1 MAIYSAKQMKDQLKY
16 IRLLAKEYP
25 NIQSACTEIINL
37 QAILQLPKGTEHF
50 MSDLHGENEAF
61 AHILN
66 NCSGVIKDKID
77 SLLSKSISAQERA
90 ELATLI
96 YYPKIKLSVI
106 REREGNNYNDWC
118 RLTLYRLI
126 DICRLV
132 SGKYT
137 RSKVRKALPTDYSY
151 IIDELLNADYSEHN
165 KEEYYGK
172 IIDTIL
178 SLGQA
183 DGFIIAL
190 SDVIKR
196 LAVDY
201 LHIIGDIFDRGK
213 RPDII
218 MDMLAAHHSVDI
230 QWGNHDVLWMGAA
243 AGSTVCIANVI
254 ANCLRYHNLEVLE
267 MGYGINL
274 RPLTIFAQD
283 TYRPADCFLPRCP
296 EAEATSERDLS
307 LMSQMHKAIQII
319 RFKLEGQVIKNH
331 PEYEMEDRLLLHR
344 IDLSAG
350 TLTLDSETYP
360 LRDNDFPTLS
370 PEDPY
375 RLTAEEAALMD
386 DLRESFLHCE
396 KLQKQIRFLFEKG
409 SFYKCHNGNLLF
421 HSCVPMTEDG
431 DFDSLAIL
439 GKELSGKKLFDTA
452 EYLVRESYFSPPDS
466 TQKEYS
472 LDFVWYLWCGK
483 KSPLFGREKMASF
496 ERLYLADEETWR
508 EPQNPYYRY
517 HDEEAVCERIL
528 HEFGLYDPNSHIIN
542 GHVPVRLIKGESP
555 IKANG
560 RLIVIDG
567 GFCKAYQPQTGIA
580 GYTLIYN
587 SHGMRLV
594 AHQPFEGLEKT
605 IANNIDIHSSS
616 DIFETAQNR
625 VKVKDT
631 DIGASIADK
640 IEDLNMLVCAYQM
653 GIL

>member
-1 MAIYSAKQMKDQLKY
+1 MATYTAKQIREQFKY
-16 IRLLAKEYP
+16 IQLLAKEYP
-25 NIQSACTEIINL
+25 NVQSACTEIINL

-77 SLLSKSISAQERA
+77 SLLSKSISATERA

-96 YYPKIKLSVI
+96 YYPKIKLKII
-106 REREGNNYNDWC
+106 REREENYNDWC

-126 DICRLV
+126 DVCRLV

-137 RSKVRKALPTDYSY
+137 RSKVRKALPSDYSY

-178 SLGQA
+178 ALGQA

-190 SDVIKR
+190 ADVIKR

-218 MDMLAAHHSVDI
+218 MDMLLSHHSVDI

-283 TYRPADCFLPRCP
+283 TYQPSEAFLPRCLDEENP
-296 EAEATSERDLS
+296 SERDLS
-307 LMSQMHKAIQII
+307 LLSQMHQAIQII
-319 RFKLEGQVIKNH
+319 RFKLEGQIIKRH
-331 PEYEMEDRLLLHR
+331 PEYEMDDRQLLEQ
-344 IDLSAG
+344 IDFQAG
-350 TLTLDSETYP
+350 TLEQNGKVYAL
-360 LRDNDFPTLS
+360 NDTNFPTVS
-370 PEDPY
+370 REDPC

-396 KLQKQIRFLFEKG
+396 KLQKHIRFLFEKG
-409 SFYKCHNGNLLF
+409 NFYKQHNGNLLF
-421 HSCVPMTEDG
+421 HSCVPMKADG
-431 DFDSLAIL
+431 TFDSLPIL

-452 EYLVRESYFSPPDS
+452 EYIVRESYFSPQDS
-466 TQKEYS
+466 PQKEYG

-483 KSPLFGREKMASF
+483 KSPLFGREKMTSF
-496 ERLYLADEETWR
+496 ERLYLSDKETWK
-508 EPQNPYYRY
+508 EPQNPYYQY
-517 HDEEAVCERIL
+517 HDDASVCGTIL
-528 HEFGLYDPNSHIIN
+528 HEFGLEDPNSHIIN

-580 GYTLIYN
+580 GYTLVYN

-605 IANNIDIHSSS
+605 IEKNIDIHSSS
-616 DIFETAQNR
+616 DIFETVQNR

-631 DIGASIADK
+631 DIGSSIADK

-653 GIL
+653 GML

>member
-1 MAIYSAKQMKDQLKY
+1 MAVYTTKQIKEQLKY

-66 NCSGVIKDKID
+66 NCSGVIKEKID
-77 SLLSKSISAQERA
+77 TLLSKSVSAHERA

-96 YYPKIKLSVI
+96 YYPKIKLKDI
-106 REREGNNYNDWC
+106 RKREENYDDWC

-137 RSKVRKALPTDYSY
+137 RSKVRKALPPDYSY

-178 SLGQA
+178 ALGRA
-183 DGFIIAL
+183 DDFIIAL

-196 LAVDY
+196 LAVDW
-201 LHIIGDIFDRGK
+201 LHIIGDLFDRGK

-218 MDMLAAHHSVDI
+218 IDMLMAHHSVDI

-243 AGSTVCIANVI
+243 AGSETCIANVI

-274 RPLTIFAQD
+274 RPLIIFAQD
-283 TYRPADCFLPRCP
+283 TYQPASAFQPHC
-296 EAEATSERDLS
+296 EKESHSERDLT
-307 LMSQMHKAIQII
+307 LLSQMYKAISII
-319 RFKLEGQVIKNH
+319 RFKLEGQIVRRH
-331 PEYEMEDRLLLHR
+331 PEYEMEDRLLLDK
-344 IDLSAG
+344 IDYGNG
-350 TLTLDSETYP
+350 TLMLNGKSYP
-360 LRDNDFPTLS
+360 LNDCDFPTIS
-370 PEDPY
+370 PDAPY
-375 RLTAEEAALMD
+375 RLTEDEAALMD
-386 DLRESFLHCE
+386 DLKASFLHCE
-396 KLQKQIRFLFEKG
+396 KLQKQVDFLFDKG
-409 SFYKCHNGNLLF
+409 SIYKCHNGNLLY
-421 HSCVPMTEDG
+421 HSCIPLKEDG
-431 DFDSLAIL
+431 SFDTLSIF
-439 GKELSGKKLFDTA
+439 GKELSGKKLLDTA
-452 EYLVRESYFSPPDS
+452 DFIVRESYFALPESL
-466 TQKEYS
+466 QKEYS

-496 ERLYLADEETWR
+496 ERLYLSDQTTWK

-517 HDEEAVCERIL
+517 HDQEATCNMIL
-528 HEFGLYDPNSHIIN
+528 NEFGLTDPNSHIIN
-542 GHVPVRLIKGESP
+542 GHVPVKLIDGESP
-555 IKANG
+555 IKG
-560 RLIVIDG
+560 GGKLVMIDG
-567 GFCKAYQPQTGIA
+567 GFCKAYQSQTGIA
-580 GYTLIYN
+580 GYTLVYN
-587 SHGMRLV
+587 SRGMRLV

-605 IANNIDIHSSS
+605 IANNVDIHSTS
-616 DIFETAQNR
+616 DIFETLQNR

-631 DIGASIADK
+631 DIGLSIRDK
-640 IEDLNMLVCAYQM
+640 IEDLNMLVSAYQM
-653 GIL
+653 GVI